1 MITDKRYNPARYGCY
16 LTNLSMAAVIM
27 LSPFLF
33 ETFRETYGVSYTL
46 LGLLVLI
53 NFCTQLLVD
62 LLFSFFSK
70 HFNIKLTVRMTPAIT
85 VFGLFV
91 YAGLPALFPQH
102 AYLWLVVGTVIFAAS
117 AGLSEVLMSPVI
129 AAMPSDNPEREMS
142 KLHSIYAWGV
152 VGVVLVNALFLRL
165 FGSQNWMFLAFG
177 WTVLP
182 LLAFVLFLKSELPP
196 METAAEEEGSGG
208 RAPAEKARNRRAL
221 LAGIPL
227 FFLCIFL
234 GGAAEN
240 TMSQWISIYSEN
252 VLGISKFWGDVC
264 GMAMFA
270 AMLGL
275 GRTLYAKFG
284 KNISTVL
291 IACFGGATV
300 CYLVASLSGIPIL
313 GLAACAFT
321 GFCVSMLW
329 PGSLIAT
336 SERFPKGGVVVYA
349 LMAAG
354 GDLGSSL
361 APQLMGILSDSVAE
375 SGFAAELAL
384 KYSMTAEQVGMKA
397 GMLAAAIFPIL
408 GLVTALL
415 VRRSLKKSKP
425 VSAPSPLPPESGP
438 EL

>member
-1 MITDKRYNPARYGCY
+1 MITDKRYHPAKYGCY

-85 VFGLFV
+85 VVGLFL
-91 YAGLPALFPQH
+91 YAGLPALFPQY
-102 AYLWLVVGTVIFAAS
+102 AYIWLVVGTVIFAAS

-142 KLHSIYAWGV
+142 RLHSIYAWGV
-152 VGVVLVNALFLRL
+152 VGVVLVNALFLRF
-165 FGSQNWMFLAFG
+165 FGSQNWMYLAFG
-177 WTVLP
+177 WAILP
-182 LLAFVLFLKSELPP
+182 LFAFFLFLKSDLPP
-196 METAAEEEGSGG
+196 METATEEKGSGG
-208 RAPAEKARNRRAL
+208 RAL

-291 IACFGGATV
+291 IACFGGATA

-329 PGSLIAT
+329 PGSLIAA

-354 GDLGSSL
+354 GDLGSSV

-384 KYSMTAEQVGMKA
+384 KYSLTAEQVGMKA

-415 VRRSLKKSKP
+415 IRRSLKKSKKD
-425 VSAPSPLPPESGP
+425 SAPNLPLPPENP
-438 EL
+438 EI